1 MTEIVA
7 EISQHARQ
15 SPHVNQ
21 RSGVSARLS
30 IANYE
35 TLVANAARRAL
46 ANQER
51 EVVPR
56 VSDLDALAASTSGK
70 IEIEMLDD
78 GRDSQVL
85 DRIIKS
91 AVLEVFRARVKPE
104 LLGPI
109 VASFE
114 DGSVVHTG
122 EDVPAAEYQK
132 LVDEIDGLKPLLAKL
147 GIGESPAACG
157 IRASSSCSRVCISR
171 SASTRTRSA
180 AGPPTAPAAEAGR

>member
-1 MTEIVA
+1 M
-7 EISQHARQ
+7 
-15 SPHVNQ
+15 
-21 RSGVSARLS
+21 
-30 IANYE
+30 
-35 TLVANAARRAL
+35 RRGAAL
-46 ANQER
+46 ANGER

-104 LLGPI
+104 MLGPV

-122 EDVPAAEYQK
+122 EDVPAAEYRK
-132 LVDEIDGLKPLLAKL
+132 LVDQIEGLKPLLAKPRRRRVAGGVRL
-147 GIGESPAACG
+147 GHRVRARGPAPHQAPQQG
-157 IRASSSCSRVCISR
+157 RRSGAGPPTGRAAR
-171 SASTRTRSA
+171 A
-180 AGPPTAPAAEAGR
+180 AGPPGYRALMARGSSTRAGTARRSGSTSTPTRCWRR